1 VTKDIPEISERV
13 LRFLSERIDTV
24 PQLEALLLLW
34 QEPSKPWGAAEIAGR
49 VYVSPETGQQI
60 LRSLQARQL
69 AISDGEISYRY
80 SADWDGSGTL
90 MAEVASTY
98 RRHLVRIATFIHSRG
113 SASVRDF
120 ARAFD
125 LKKDR

>member
-1 VTKDIPEISERV
+1 M
-13 LRFLSERIDTV
+13 RFLSERIDTV

-34 QEPSKPWGAAEIAGR
+34 QEPGKSWGAAEIAGR
-49 VYVSPETGQQI
+49 VYVSLETGQQI

-69 AISDGEISYRY
+69 ATNDGGTSYRY
-80 SADWDGSGTL
+80 SAEWDGSGAL

-120 ARAFD
+120 ARAFE